1 MMFGTEIGIKI
12 VAASLLFVSCA
23 CSNSVDDYDEN
34 ADEEFAASDEA
45 ETRGDETYA
54 EFDERRDELEGSNG
68 EVAGYGCTE
77 DCSGHDAGYK
87 WAEERGITDPDDCG
101 GKSWSFEEGC
111 QAYANEHQ
119 GE

>member
-1 MMFGTEIGIKI
+1 MKI
-12 VAASLLFVSCA
+12 SISKVAASMLMLLGA
-23 CSNSVDDYDEN
+23 CSSNSDEYN
-34 ADEEFAASDEA
+34 ETANEEFQVSDGA
-45 ETRGDETYA
+45 EERADETYA
-54 EFDERRDELEGSNG
+54 EFDNRRDELAGTKG
-68 EVAGYGCTE
+68 EVAGFGCTE

>member
-1 MMFGTEIGIKI
+1 MKI
-12 VAASLLFVSCA
+12 SLIMSAVSLFLLSTA
-23 CSNSVDDYDEN
+23 CSSNSVESDDN
-34 ADEEFAASDEA
+34 PDEEFQVSDEA

-54 EFDERRDELEGSNG
+54 EFDERRDELEGSKG